1 MAKQHSIGYMLTQIA
16 LGLYFFVTGIWTLQG
31 GNGNEIAAAVKSVTG
46 GDTARIICLVFGII
60 EDEGHPL
67 SQCAGAPG
75 VRGQCDEALFPGW
88 RRGRSGDYSDRKS
101 VV

>member
-1 MAKQHSIGYMLTQIA
+1 MAERHSIGYMLTQIA

-60 EDEGHPL
+60 EVLAGLFLLL
-67 SQCAGAPG
+67 SPF
-75 VRGQCDEALFPGW
+75 LISIF
-88 RRGRSGDYSDRKS
+88 SIY
-101 VV
+101 